1 MPHHYAIYLWI
12 CVTIWALDRIL
23 RVVRLAIF
31 NKEGRHPAKA
41 RIITGTSTILLTVYP
56 NIKDVGFAPGVHY
69 FLYFPDNWCFWES
82 HPFTALSW
90 RPTGPTLTRAPPK
103 VLKAL
108 EEIPD
113 PELEKALESEVEQV
127 IDPANVPL
135 PASVL
140 PEPEI
145 ESDDED
151 DDGGMTVLSSYN
163 DKVIDDSDD
172 EEEEE
177 EEDEEKSG
185 DEEKKPRRPRKECEE
200 EKKKKKEEKK
210 QKKEAR
216 KSKKEERK
224 SKKEER
230 KSKKEERKPKK
241 EEKKPREE
249 KKIQKYSEKEIQKSR
264 IITTS
269 SARRGPARPKL
280 TFLIHP
286 RKGMTRTLL
295 NRLLESPHHSLD
307 MSCLLEG
314 PYGIARPVQAF
325 PTVVVIAGGVG
336 MSTALPYLQQHM
348 SKGVEIT
355 RRFLLIWSVR
365 DGIMA
370 QKILASIKS
379 LGLSFRKDVE
389 LKLYITRAKE
399 GDSFLLPAGV
409 KVRYRRPKIER
420 SIQREAKR
428 RVPGT
433 PMAVV
438 ACGGAAV
445 VDCAR
450 KGSVMAL
457 ERAAGRKGMGEIV
470 YWEEGYGW

>member
-31 NKEGRHPAKA
+31 NKEGRHSAKA

-56 NIKDVGFAPGVHY
+56 NIEDVGFAPGAHY

-90 RPTGPTLTRAPPK
+90 RPTGPILTRAPPK

-113 PELEKALESEVEQV
+113 PELEKVRESVIEQSL
-127 IDPANVPL
+127 DPANVPL

-140 PEPEI
+140 PEI
-145 ESDDED
+145 ESDDDD

-172 EEEEE
+172 EEEEDEKE
-177 EEDEEKSG
+177 EEKPD
-185 DEEKKPRRPRKECEE
+185 DEEKKPRRHRKEREE
-200 EKKKKKEEKK
+200 AKKKKKEEKK
-210 QKKEAR
+210 QR
-216 KSKKEERK
+216 KEEK
-224 SKKEER
+224 

-241 EEKKPREE
+241 EERKPKEE
-249 KKIQKYSEKEIQKSR
+249 TKIQKHTEKETQKSR
-264 IITTS
+264 IVTTS
-269 SARRGPARPKL
+269 SARRGPARAKL

-286 RKGMTRTLL
+286 RKGMTRALL

-409 KVRYRRPKIER
+409 KVRYRRPRIER
-420 SIQREAKR
+420 TVLREAKR

-457 ERAAGRKGMGEIV
+457 ERAAGRKGMGEVV